1 MSNQTIRIFNP
12 LFYSSMNSSLLLHDL
27 IPEDIWIDQLI
38 PLLGLRACCR
48 GTFVSRSGNIRFK
61 KQVSINSLVLR
72 VPEDIVN
79 LNEAIAVYETYLRPQ
94 RSAAYEQ
101 KWKDAP
107 EEHDNEEQTRPCD
120 ILIGKGQHQLEE
132 SPDHYNLTVDWG
144 KYGYEH
150 EVFDYDGAMIHHPI
164 KIVGKGVGVTTL
176 IGGIKTDGG
185 TLQDFQLSKT
195 VILENLSLVGS
206 MRVGDFQ
213 QDNDGGVPGVL
224 QLSGNVKLIRV
235 EITNCRVGVFQW
247 ALGFLRMIDCH
258 VHHNGLKDGL
268 YPGDGVCSHL
278 YPSYLFNLRCN
289 NNEGSGVV
297 TSTLSVLAGPK
308 TDISH
313 NTHGDSDH
321 WGLYP
326 ISARFGSNGKIHIV
340 QPLTSTVCHD
350 NGNYTEED
358 EDWESSGSLNYAS
371 IGYTS
376 SGGDVHI
383 VNKVTKCADGKDVT
397 IMETI
402 QCSMRE

>member
-1 MSNQTIRIFNP
+1 MS
-12 LFYSSMNSSLLLHDL
+12 SSLLLHGL
-27 IPEDIWIDQLI
+27 IPEGIWIDQLI

-48 GTFVSRSGNIRFK
+48 GTFISKTGHIRLK

-107 EEHDNEEQTRPCD
+107 EKHDNEEQTRPCD
-120 ILIGKGQHQLEE
+120 ILIGKGKHQLEE

-144 KYGYEH
+144 KYDGS
-150 EVFDYDGAMIHHPI
+150 EVVDYDGIMIHHPI

-176 IGGIKTDGG
+176 IGGVKTDGG
-185 TLQDFQLSKT
+185 TLQDFYLSKT
-195 VILENLSLVGS
+195 VILEDLSLIGS
-206 MRVGDFQ
+206 EE
-213 QDNDGGVPGVL
+213 NGGVPGVL

-235 EITNCRVGVFQW
+235 EITDCQVGVFQW

-258 VHHNGLKDGL
+258 VHHNGLKDDD

-289 NNEGSGVV
+289 DNQGSGVV
-297 TSTLSVLAGPK
+297 TSTFSVLAGPK

-313 NTHGDSDH
+313 NTHGHSDH

-326 ISARFGSNGKIHIV
+326 TVRGSNGKIYIV

-350 NGNYTEED
+350 NGNYTEKD
-358 EDWESSGSLNYAS
+358 EDWERSGSLNYAS
-371 IGYTS
+371 IGFTS

-383 VNKVTKCADGKDVT
+383 VNKVTQRADGKDVT

-402 QCSMRE
+402 QCTSPIGW